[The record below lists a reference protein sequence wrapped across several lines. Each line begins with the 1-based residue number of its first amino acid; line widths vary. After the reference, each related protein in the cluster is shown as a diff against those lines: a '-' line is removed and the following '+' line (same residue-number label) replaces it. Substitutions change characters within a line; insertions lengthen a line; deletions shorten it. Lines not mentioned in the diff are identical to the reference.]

1 LNPDFL
7 LGFVMMTDALFK
19 TVLLQVRRQPLAIDN
34 EEQQKW
40 PKMRRQHT
48 NSTAGAPNGKL
59 GLKQSIS

>member
-1 LNPDFL
+1 
-7 LGFVMMTDALFK
+7 MMTDALFK

-48 NSTAGAPNGKL
+48 NSTAGAPNGKF